1 GAEEEQPVADDRAA
15 DPGAPALVGLD
26 RGDLVAGDR
35 AAAQAVVRIL
45 EEAAAVERVLA
56 RLGDDVDRAPGEVAI
71 FDVEGRELDLR
82 LAHRIV
88 RDRGRTARREAGIVE
103 AVDVALADAVD
114 GEGVAAVVAAE
125 ARDAVLARAAVV
137 AVETDARV
145 EADDVADVAVEAR
158 CRLELL
164 ASEAGTRSDRE
175 LGHADAAAGD
185 DDHAAAAGQREPEA
199 RAALQVGHDV
209 RNRLALEALGVRGH
223 GVGAT
228 GYEAGRGERAIR
240 DGSNRPRRAGARV
253 GDGRRCPRNRVAR
266 FVGNGAVDP

>member
-1 GAEEEQPVADDRAA
+1 
-15 DPGAPALVGLD
+15 
-26 RGDLVAGDR
+26 
-35 AAAQAVVRIL
+35 
-45 EEAAAVERVLA
+45 
-56 RLGDDVDRAPGEVAI
+56 
-71 FDVEGRELDLR
+71 
-82 LAHRIV
+82 
-88 RDRGRTARREAGIVE
+88 
-103 AVDVALADAVD
+103 
-114 GEGVAAVVAAE
+114 VAAE

-185 DDHAAAAGQREPEA
+185 DDHAAAAGQREPEV

-228 GYEAGRGERAIR
+228 GYEAGRGESAIR
-240 DGSNRPRRAGARV
+240 AGSDRPRRAGARV
-253 GDGRRCPRNRVAR
+253 GDGHRCPRNRVAR
-266 FVGNGAVDP
+266 FVGNGAVDPGRDLLRGSRCGQDGDDGQRKRAGGEEILELHGWGPLSDSRTTVALETIRDRTRTNL